1 MQVSIKAKKE
11 NVQDI
16 INYILETNKDV
27 EFIIDVPEEKTTI
40 KKLYSC
46 DNILDWNFTSG
57 LCSDSA
63 IEKKSISSCSNL
75 SEINKKENEVSD
87 VKVILS
93 AETSL
98 NIDINNFR
106 DLALFIMA
114 WWNMTKEIEIDN
126 VDLLLVSRYYKELQ
140 ESAKSNSVTAIN
152 QLMIKT
158 LLEFRYTSNIS
169 IAVTDVKD
177 LLYKNNSE
185 LKNCNLVSE
194 VTALLFKNKKEA

>member
-1 MQVSIKAKKE
+1 MQVSIKARKE

-16 INYILETNKDV
+16 ISYILETNKDV
-27 EFIIDVPEEKTTI
+27 EFIIDVPEEKTII

-46 DNILDWNFTSG
+46 DNILDWNFTSN
-57 LCSDSA
+57 LRSSSA
-63 IEKKSISSCSNL
+63 VEKEGVSLCSNL
-75 SEINKKENEVSD
+75 SEAVKKEDEVSD

-98 NIDINNFR
+98 NIDIDNFR
-106 DLALFIMA
+106 DLAIFIMA
-114 WWNMTKEIEIDN
+114 WWNMTKEIENDN
-126 VDLLLVSRYYKELQ
+126 VDLLLVSKYYKELQ

-158 LLEFRYTSNIS
+158 LLEFRYTNNINS
-169 IAVTDVKD
+169 AVTNVKD
-177 LLYKNNSE
+177 LLYKNNNE

-194 VTALLFKNKKEA
+194 VTALLFNNEKKV

>member
-1 MQVSIKAKKE
+1 MQVSIKARKE

-27 EFIIDVPEEKTTI
+27 EFIIDVPEEKTII

-46 DNILDWNFTSG
+46 DNILDWNFTSNLRSSSAVEKEG
-57 LCSDSA
+57 ISLCN
-63 IEKKSISSCSNL
+63 NL
-75 SEINKKENEVSD
+75 SENVKKEDKVSD

-98 NIDINNFR
+98 NIDIDSFR
-106 DLALFIMA
+106 DLALFIIA
-114 WWNMTKEIEIDN
+114 WWNMTKEIENDN
-126 VDLLLVSRYYKELQ
+126 VDLLLVSKYYKELQ

-158 LLEFRYTSNIS
+158 LLEFRYTNNIS
-169 IAVTDVKD
+169 NAVTNVKD
-177 LLYKNNSE
+177 LLYKNNND
-185 LKNCNLVSE
+185 LKSCNLVSE
-194 VTALLFKNKKEA
+194 VTALLFKK